1 MELIEYAIL
10 LKYSRLEEVPVLTN
24 TFFSRE
30 QQEVL
35 GVPKT
40 EWRASFLLPSYFQV
54 MTQRASQRPPMLA
67 AQTRLPVGT
76 PSPQSTSSEAMPATN
91 ADIDG

>member
-40 EWRASFLLPSYFQV
+40 EWRASFLLPSYFQ
-54 MTQRASQRPPMLA
+54 THDTESQPEAPNAGSADASPCGDSQPPEYF
-67 AQTRLPVGT
+67 Q
-76 PSPQSTSSEAMPATN
+76 
-91 ADIDG
+91 